1 MTTTPQVR
9 LGAIYPNSEAVSSG
23 KTEDCRANTR
33 PARNLPLAASVARQC
48 GIVPSWPNLQLIRLA
63 IESEADYSDIS
74 LANAAALIAAAA
86 CEVTIVDPE
95 RYSFQAAALLR
106 KSNIVNR
113 FWFED
118 ALWRHKQ
125 AYQNMLARLQEQSA

>member
-1 MTTTPQVR
+1 MVDT
-9 LGAIYPNSEAVSSG
+9 
-23 KTEDCRANTR
+23 
-33 PARNLPLAASVARQC
+33 
-48 GIVPSWPNLQLIRLA
+48 WPNLQTIRLA
-63 IESEADYSDIS
+63 IESEAEYSDIS

-95 RYSFQAAALLR
+95 RYSFQAASLLR

-125 AYQNMLARLQEQSA
+125 TYQNMLARLQEQSA